1 MNYEWTF
8 PALHVAR
15 HADGLSNVVT
25 DVDWRLTATDDE
37 GHSAVLTGRV
47 GIADPDAGS
56 FTDFDSLTAEQVQAW
71 VEGQLGS
78 EADKLKAMLD
88 ARIAEMIDPPTAI
101 LTPPWETAP
110 QESDE
115 EPAA

>member
-1 MNYEWTF
+1 MIYEWTF
-8 PALHVAR
+8 PAFHVAR

-25 DVDWRLTATDDE
+25 DVDWRLSATDDE

-56 FTDFDSLTAEQVQAW
+56 FTDFDSLTPEQVQAW

>member
-1 MNYEWTF
+1 MDYNWDF

-15 HADGLSNVVT
+15 EGHVLSNIVT
-25 DVDWRLTATDDE
+25 AIDWRLTATGAE
-37 GHSAVLTGRV
+37 GISASVSGRA
-47 GIADPDAGS
+47 GIGDPAPEA

-101 LTPPWETAP
+101 LTPPWEGS
-110 QESDE
+110 E
-115 EPAA
+115 